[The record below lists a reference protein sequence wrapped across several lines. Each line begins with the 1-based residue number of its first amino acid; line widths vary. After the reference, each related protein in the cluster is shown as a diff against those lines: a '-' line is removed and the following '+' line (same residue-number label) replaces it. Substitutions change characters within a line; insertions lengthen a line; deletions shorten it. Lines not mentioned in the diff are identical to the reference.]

1 MELALELALR
11 ALDLT
16 SNTILI
22 PDLTFWAT
30 YEVVKLTCNRAIAI
44 DIDKNYQIDFNLLCR
59 GIEKYNPKAIIIV
72 HLYGIIHSRINDIR
86 KLCIQKNIY
95 LIEDASHAFGSCY
108 NNESIFKNSLI
119 SCISLYPTKVF
130 GSCENSGIITT
141 NSDYLNNK
149 LRILCDHGRELT
161 RYQHVEIGNNSV
173 MSSISA
179 TYLEHKLINF
189 DKVLYK
195 MKTIYKIYSKFLC
208 NLKLFKVNDISS
220 SIQPN
225 GYMFTLEYKLS
236 NSINNKIKQLKKYGI
251 TVGNVYPETISDQ
264 KGFKKDDDKILNGS
278 EKITKTVINLPQ

>member
-1 MELALELALR
+1 
-11 ALDLT
+11 
-16 SNTILI
+16 
-22 PDLTFWAT
+22 
-30 YEVVKLTCNRAIAI
+30 
-44 DIDKNYQIDFNLLCR
+44 
-59 GIEKYNPKAIIIV
+59 
-72 HLYGIIHSRINDIR
+72 
-86 KLCIQKNIY
+86 
-95 LIEDASHAFGSCY
+95 
-108 NNESIFKNSLI
+108 
-119 SCISLYPTKVF
+119 
-130 GSCENSGIITT
+130 
-141 NSDYLNNK
+141 
-149 LRILCDHGRELT
+149 
-161 RYQHVEIGNNSV
+161 

-264 KGFKKDDDKILNGS
+264 KGFKKDDDKILNGLS
-278 EKITKTVINLPQ
+278 KKITKTIINLPIYNDLTEMDLSHIIKVFRNLDKIDVVIRGYGRRERDTLKNYHKIIILI